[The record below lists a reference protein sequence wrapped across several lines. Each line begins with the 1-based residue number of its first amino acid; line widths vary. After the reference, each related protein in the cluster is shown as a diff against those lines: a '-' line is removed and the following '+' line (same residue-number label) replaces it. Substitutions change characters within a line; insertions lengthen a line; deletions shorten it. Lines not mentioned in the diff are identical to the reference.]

1 MVLNTA
7 KKYLGLIWMILAP
20 ALIGFMVWQAE
31 HRISAASLA
40 TRSNTA
46 LQWIIILFVFLP
58 ICVGLFLFGW
68 YAWQGEY
75 AHLPE
80 SSEEITDYDDEPV

>member
-7 KKYLGLIWMILAP
+7 KKYLGLVWMLLAP
-20 ALIGFMVWQAE
+20 ALICFMVWQAE
-31 HRISAASLA
+31 HRISAASLV
-40 TRSNTA
+40 TRANTA
-46 LQWIIILFVFLP
+46 LQWIIILLVFLP
-58 ICVGLFLFGW
+58 ICVGLFLFGR

-80 SSEEITDYDDEPV
+80 SSEEITDYEDDPV